1 MNSENIRNNFYVLN
15 EYSLDAERAD
25 FDASSLMNNP
35 NTPECTILT
44 FLNISDWLF
53 ENRFS
58 LFENRPSSWIFM
70 DNKVSK
76 TGFVSFVVILNSEF
90 LMLPLATKADAFNK
104 I

>member
-1 MNSENIRNNFYVLN
+1 MNSDNIRNNFYALN
-15 EYSLDAERAD
+15 EYSLYAERKD

-35 NTPECTILT
+35 NNPECTILT
-44 FLNISDWLF
+44 FLNVSDWLF

-70 DNKVSK
+70 DNKISK
-76 TGFVSFVVILNSEF
+76 TGFVSFVVILDSGF
-90 LMLPLATKADAFNK
+90 LMLPLTTKAAAFNK